1 MGSASSGTLG
11 FAVENHGRP
20 AIFSNA
26 GVGEIPVIL
35 RPNKDRYE
43 AIIAACDDYVEEH
56 LPIRGRRLRVSRLPS
71 VRS

>member
-56 LPIRGRRLRVSRLPS
+56 LPTDDVCA
-71 VRS
+71 